1 MKKTRRILSILLCA
15 VLAAS
20 MLAIAGCAKKTD
32 STANNSSAPA
42 ASEAAASA
50 AEASSTASPKKV
62 LKVGME
68 CAFAPYN
75 WTQADNSNNAIPI
88 SNSSGEYANG
98 YDVMMAKKIADA
110 IGYDLQIVKTEWDG
124 LAPGV
129 ASGKLSAAI
138 AGMSITKERLQTVD
152 FTDVYYKASIYA
164 LVRTDSK
171 YASAKSLSD
180 LKGAKCTSQQNTI
193 WYDMLKQIPQA
204 NIQPAMKNVPAL
216 IVALSS
222 GKTEVFVTDKPTAM
236 AASYTN
242 KNLVMLDFAASND
255 NFKASDEDVNLGIA
269 VSKSASELKDAMN
282 QALAKISEADRDQ
295 IMQDAIKNQPSAQ

>member
-1 MKKTRRILSILLCA
+1 MMKRSRRTVSIVLCA
-15 VLAAS
+15 AFATS
-20 MLAIAGCAKKTD
+20 MLALSGCSKGAETA
-32 STANNSSAPA
+32 STNSTAPA
-42 ASEAAASA
+42 AA
-50 AEASSTASPKKV
+50 STASAGGKKV

-75 WTQADNSNNAIPI
+75 WTQADNSNNAIAI

-98 YDVMMAKKIADA
+98 YDVMMAKKIADS
-110 IGYDLQIVKTEWDG
+110 IGYELQIVKTEWDG

-164 LVRTDSK
+164 LVKSSGK
-171 YASAKSLSD
+171 YAAAKSIAD

-193 WYDMLKQIPQA
+193 WYDMLKQIPEA

-216 IVALSS
+216 IVALTS

-236 AASYTN
+236 AAAYTN
-242 KNLVMLDFAASND
+242 KNLVMLDFSASSD

-269 VSKSASELKDAMN
+269 VSKSAPELKNAMN
-282 QALAKISEADRDQ
+282 QALAKISDADRDK
-295 IMQDAIKNQPSAQ
+295 IMQEAIKNQPSAK